1 MLNILW
7 VEDTDT
13 LILEKQQT
21 WFSGRVPDLKT
32 NFIDAMNAID
42 KNLNQ
47 YDLVILDID
56 LENTPHTEEVS
67 KIANYFGK
75 TETEFLKESGVFLF
89 LQLIEQGFDREQ
101 IIFLTG
107 NADENISRVDE
118 LREAAEQDD
127 DSLFDEIFAEIQKG
141 LNEDKRKE
149 IASFIEEDNING
161 LCNSLENYYDGL
173 HKNEEKDTYN
183 RFCDSFKK
191 SLVCPPK
198 GIHKGLNVTK
208 HLNEWL
214 EKHEKNTYLVLRR
227 GIIEGCKYLK
237 KLIKENDDNIQLRSF
252 VKGTKKNNP
261 VIEILTTDIENY
273 LDTVAQFL
281 PVRKPD
287 AINEEYRLFLRTLV
301 HEWEQNIDP
310 QELPREK
317 YGSDI
322 HTFAWLSKQTRNWVS
337 HAKLLEPLN
346 SEIIAFLFLVNMRA
360 IFKLPVEIQSYE
372 QILLKCISKNP
383 ANFIDN
389 DELEERINDSK
400 INVDS
405 ILESIPLIEK
415 IDKCGKLV
423 NREKTYFEKR
433 YFSEKINDIYLHNT
447 GKTKNHDYQAFLFQ
461 LFWANQQNYLADLT
475 ANSDDFLPTLARH
488 IYNRKNAEE

>member
-7 VEDTDT
+7 VEDTFSP
-13 LILEKQQT
+13 EKQQT

-67 KIANYFGK
+67 KFANYFGK

-89 LQLIEQGFDREQ
+89 LQLIELGFDRER

-127 DSLFDEIFAEIQKG
+127 DSLFDEIFSEIQKG

-149 IASFIEEDNING
+149 IASFIEEDDIKG
-161 LCNSLENYYDGL
+161 LCSFLESYYDGL

-227 GIIEGCKYLK
+227 GIIEGCSYLK

-252 VKGTKKNNP
+252 VKGTKKNSP

-281 PVRKPD
+281 PLRQP
-287 AINEEYRLFLRTLV
+287 ASINEEYRLFLRTLV

-310 QELPREK
+310 QETTEK
-317 YGSDI
+317 QGSDI
-322 HTFAWLSKQTRNWVS
+322 HTYAWLSKQTRNWVS
-337 HAKLLEPLN
+337 HAKLLELLN

-360 IFKLPVEIQSYE
+360 MFKLPIKTQDYE
-372 QILLKCISKNP
+372 YILLKCISKP
-383 ANFIDN
+383 P
-389 DELEERINDSK
+389 
-400 INVDS
+400 VDS
-405 ILESIPLIEK
+405 IDNKNVKSRIEDFECV
-415 IDKCGKLV
+415 IDEILSGYRISLDTVSRKENLRAK
-423 NREKTYFEKR
+423 
-433 YFSEKINDIYLHNT
+433 YFSEKINDIYCHNT
-447 GKTKNHDYQAFLFQ
+447 GNPDAEKHDYQSFLFQ
-461 LFWANQQNYLADLT
+461 YFWVNQKENISKLT
-475 ANSDDFLPTLARH
+475 ANSDNFLPTLARH
-488 IYNRKNAEE
+488 IYSRSFS